1 MNSTRAA
8 AAGLI
13 GTAVMTTLLLIEP
26 SVGLPQIAMGQI
38 LSTSMGSTAAHLPN
52 GPAVG
57 WLIHFVMGIV
67 LALVYAKYVVRVLP
81 GNALA
86 RGALFGVLVFLIAQV
101 TFMPLVGGGIFSGGD
116 IELLAGSL
124 LGHLV
129 YGASMGWIY
138 GEPASAG

>member
-1 MNSTRAA
+1 MNPTRAA
-8 AAGLI
+8 GAGLI
-13 GTAVMTTLLLIEP
+13 GTAAMTTLLLIEP

-52 GPAVG
+52 GPAIG
-57 WLIHFVMGIV
+57 WLIHFVMGMV
-67 LALVYAKYVVRVLP
+67 LALVYARFIVNVLP

-86 RGALFGVLVFLIAQV
+86 RGAIFGLLVFLLAQV
-101 TFMPLVGGGIFSGGD
+101 TFMPLVGGGVFSSGNP
-116 IELLAGSL
+116 ELLAGSL

-138 GEPASAG
+138 GEPGRA

>member
-67 LALVYAKYVVRVLP
+67 LGLVYAKFIVAVLP
-81 GNALA
+81 GSALA
-86 RGALFGVLVFLIAQV
+86 RGALFGVLVFLLAQV
-101 TFMPLVGGGIFSGGD
+101 TFMPLVGGGVFSGGN

-129 YGASMGWIY
+129 FGASMGWIY
-138 GEPASAG
+138 GEPLTK